1 MSERERRVTVVK
13 LAEWAKEVSESNFH
27 LDRLNIGPRL
37 TLCFLSI
44 ILALLL
50 GNAVLLWQF
59 HQARVQAERLRGVDQ
74 ELIAMLQA
82 HISLMSFYER
92 LDALAQSENTRLLV
106 SEAERLRGAL
116 PEDNRRS
123 REALSRVPP
132 EVQQDPTLLPTLV
145 AIQDAVPAQLDA
157 IIALA
162 KLSDWEAVRLRL
174 VKQVRPLESRSSTL
188 VESLDRQVREERSQ
202 ALSSMRQAQRRILLV
217 VPATAGLTLLFAA
230 FLGLSITRSI
240 TQPLGKLIEG
250 SAALAQGD
258 FSHRVPV
265 QGKDEFARLGNV
277 FNDMIVRLQ
286 ELYREL
292 DRRGSYLAEA
302 QRISH
307 TGSFGWDVSSGQI
320 FWSQETFRI
329 FEYEPTTEITIGH
342 VVQRIH
348 PEDRSA
354 VQELIER
361 VSRERQEFSL
371 EHRLLMPDG

>member
-1 MSERERRVTVVK
+1 M
-13 LAEWAKEVSESNFH
+13 
-27 LDRLNIGPRL
+27 G
-37 TLCFLSI
+37 
-44 ILALLL
+44 
-50 GNAVLLWQF
+50 
-59 HQARVQAERLRGVDQ
+59 
-74 ELIAMLQA
+74 
-82 HISLMSFYER
+82 
-92 LDALAQSENTRLLV
+92 
-106 SEAERLRGAL
+106 
-116 PEDNRRS
+116 
-123 REALSRVPP
+123 
-132 EVQQDPTLLPTLV
+132 
-145 AIQDAVPAQLDA
+145 
-157 IIALA
+157 
-162 KLSDWEAVRLRL
+162 
-174 VKQVRPLESRSSTL
+174 
-188 VESLDRQVREERSQ
+188 
-202 ALSSMRQAQRRILLV
+202 QAQRRILLV

-329 FEYEPTTEITIGH
+329 FEFEQKAKVTIGMILE
-342 VVQRIH
+342 RTH
-348 PEDRSA
+348 PEDRPT
-354 VQELIER
+354 VK
-361 VSRERQEFSL
+361 
-371 EHRLLMPDG
+371 